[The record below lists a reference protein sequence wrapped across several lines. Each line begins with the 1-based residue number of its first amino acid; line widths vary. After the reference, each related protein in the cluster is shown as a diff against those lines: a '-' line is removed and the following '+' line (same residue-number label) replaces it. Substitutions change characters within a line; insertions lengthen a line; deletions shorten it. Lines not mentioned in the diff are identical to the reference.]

1 MRIYAEVKM
10 EKWDEMRTAYMVAKL
25 GTVSAASEVLGIH
38 RATIIRHIDS
48 LENALGAKIFLRHAR
63 GYTMTETGT
72 DLLRVASATEEQFAD
87 LANRA
92 RGQAQNVS
100 GELIVT
106 SVEVMATF
114 MLPALQVFRANHPD
128 TQVRYLTSG
137 KLMNLDYGEA
147 HIAIRGGPKPDGPDS
162 VVQSFF
168 TIKIGLYASQ
178 SYVNAHGSPM
188 GVDEFA
194 HHVFVADDRIQPQFV
209 FQSWLQDTVPTE
221 RIVFRSSN
229 QRIQHQAIAN
239 GIGIGFYPQHEAEK
253 AGLIEVM
260 PPIDDWDRPY
270 WLVTHMDLHR
280 TAKVQAFLAILKD
293 QVRGE

>member
-1 MRIYAEVKM
+1 MD
-10 EKWDEMRTAYMVAKL
+10 KWDEMRTAYMVAKL
-25 GTVSAASEVLGIH
+25 GTVSAASDVLGIH

-48 LENALGAKIFLRHAR
+48 LEAALGAKIFLRHAR

-106 SVEVMATF
+106 SVEIMAAF
-114 MLPALQVFRANHPD
+114 MLPALQVFRARHPD
-128 TQVRYLTSG
+128 TQVRYQISG

-147 HIAIRGGPKPDGPDS
+147 HVAIRGGPKPDSPDS
-162 VVQSFF
+162 VVQPFF

-178 SYVNAHGSPM
+178 SYVSALGSPSSI
-188 GVDEFA
+188 EELA
-194 HHVFVADDRIQPQFV
+194 HHAFVADDRVQPQFN
-209 FQSWLQDTVPTE
+209 FQSWLQDAVPTGQ
-221 RIVFRSSN
+221 IVFRSSN

-253 AGLIEVM
+253 AGLIEIM
-260 PPIDDWDRPY
+260 PPLEEWDRPY
-270 WLVTHMDLHR
+270 WLVTHVDLHR
-280 TAKVQAFLAILKD
+280 TAKVQAFLAILKA
-293 QVRGE
+293 QLPGR

>member
-1 MRIYAEVKM
+1 MD
-10 EKWDEMRTAYMVAKL
+10 KWDEMRTAYMVAKL
-25 GTVSAASEVLGIH
+25 GTVSAASNVLGIH

-48 LENALGAKIFLRHAR
+48 LEAALGAKIFLRHAR
-63 GYTMTETGT
+63 GYTMTETGA

-106 SVEVMATF
+106 SVEIMAAF
-114 MLPALQVFRANHPD
+114 MLPALQVFRARHPD
-128 TQVRYLTSG
+128 TQVRYQISG

-147 HIAIRGGPKPDGPDS
+147 HVAIRGGPKPDSPDS
-162 VVQSFF
+162 VVQPFF

-178 SYVNAHGSPM
+178 SYVSALGSPSSI
-188 GVDEFA
+188 EELA
-194 HHVFVADDRIQPQFV
+194 HHAFVADDRVQPQFN
-209 FQSWLQDTVPTE
+209 FQSWLQDAVPTGQ
-221 RIVFRSSN
+221 IVFRSSN

-253 AGLIEVM
+253 AGLIEIM
-260 PPIDDWDRPY
+260 PPLEEWDRPY
-270 WLVTHMDLHR
+270 WLVTHVDLHR
-280 TAKVQAFLAILKD
+280 TAKVQAFLAILKA
-293 QVRGE
+293 QLPGR

>member
-1 MRIYAEVKM
+1 M

-25 GTVSAASEVLGIH
+25 GTVSAASDVLGIH

-48 LENALGAKIFLRHAR
+48 LEAALGAKIFLRHAR
-63 GYTMTETGT
+63 GYTTTETGM
-72 DLLRVASATEEQFAD
+72 DLLRVASATEEQFAA

-106 SVEVMATF
+106 SVEIMAAF
-114 MLPALQVFRANHPD
+114 MLPALQIFRANHPD
-128 TQVRYLTSG
+128 TQVRYLISG

-147 HIAIRGGPKPDGPDS
+147 HVAIRGGPKPDSPDS
-162 VVQSFF
+162 VIQPFF

-178 SYVNAHGSPM
+178 SYVGAHGIPSS
-188 GVDEFA
+188 VDAFA
-194 HHVFVADDRIQPQFV
+194 HHVFVADDRIQSQFA

-229 QRIQHQAIAN
+229 QRIQQQAIAN
-239 GIGIGFYPQHEAEK
+239 GIGIGFCPQHEAEK
-253 AGLIEVM
+253 AGLTEIM
-260 PPIDDWDRPY
+260 PPLDEWDRPY
-270 WLVTHMDLHR
+270 WLVTHVDMHR
-280 TAKVQAFLAILKD
+280 TAKGQAFLAILKD
-293 QVRGE
+293 QVSGG

>member
-1 MRIYAEVKM
+1 MD
-10 EKWDEMRTAYMVAKL
+10 KWDEMRTAYMVAKL

-48 LENALGAKIFLRHAR
+48 LEGALGAKIFLRHAR

-72 DLLRVASATEEQFAD
+72 DLLRVASATEEQFTD

-114 MLPALQVFRANHPD
+114 MLPALHVFRAKHRD
-128 TQVRYLTSG
+128 TQLRYLISG

-147 HIAIRGGPKPDGPDS
+147 HIAVRGGPKPDGADS
-162 VVQSFF
+162 VVQPFF

-178 SYVNAHGSPM
+178 SYVTAHGKPPSI
-188 GVDEFA
+188 DAFTD
-194 HHVFVADDRIQPQFV
+194 HVFVGDDRIQPQFV
-209 FQSWLQDTVPTE
+209 FQSWLRDTVPAD
-221 RIVFRSSN
+221 RIVFRSTN
-229 QRIQHQAIAN
+229 QRIQQQAIAN
-239 GIGIGFYPQHEAEK
+239 GIGIGFCPQHEAEK
-253 AGLIEVM
+253 AGLIEIT
-260 PPIDDWDRPY
+260 PPHDDWDRPY
-270 WLVTHMDLHR
+270 WLVTHVDMHR

-293 QVRGE
+293 QVRGA

>member
-1 MRIYAEVKM
+1 MD
-10 EKWDEMRTAYMVAKL
+10 KWDEMRTAYMVAKL
-25 GTVSAASEVLGIH
+25 GTVSAASDVLGIH

-48 LENALGAKIFLRHAR
+48 LETALGSKIFLRHAR
-63 GYTMTETGT
+63 GYTKTETGT

-92 RGQAQNVS
+92 RGQAQNLS

-106 SVEVMATF
+106 SVEIMAAF

-128 TQVRYLTSG
+128 TQVRYLISG

-147 HIAIRGGPKPDGPDS
+147 HVAIRGGPKPDSPDS
-162 VVQSFF
+162 VVQPFF
-168 TIKIGLYASQ
+168 TIKIGLFASQ
-178 SYVNAHGSPM
+178 SYVKAHGIPSP
-188 GVDEFA
+188 VDAFA
-194 HHVFVADDRIQPQFV
+194 DHGFVADDRIQPQFA
-209 FQSWLQDTVPTE
+209 FQSWLQDTVPAD
-221 RIVFRSSN
+221 RVVFRSTN

-239 GIGIGFYPQHEAEK
+239 GIGIGFCPQHEAEK

-260 PPIDDWDRPY
+260 PPLDDWDRPY
-270 WLVTHMDLHR
+270 WLVTHVDMHR

-293 QVRGE
+293 QVRGA

>member
-48 LENALGAKIFLRHAR
+48 LESALGAKIFLRHAR

-106 SVEVMATF
+106 SVEVMAAF

-128 TQVRYLTSG
+128 TQVRYLISG

-147 HIAIRGGPKPDGPDS
+147 HVAIRGGPKPDSPDS
-162 VVQSFF
+162 VVQPFF
-168 TIKIGLYASQ
+168 RIKIGLYASQ
-178 SYVNAHGSPM
+178 SYVSGHGSPSSIN
-188 GVDEFA
+188 EFA
-194 HHVFVADDRIQPQFV
+194 DHAFVADNRAQPQFN
-209 FQSWLQDTVPTE
+209 FQSWLQDTVPAE
-221 RIVFRSSN
+221 QVVFRSTN
-229 QRIQHQAIAN
+229 QRIQHQAIRN
-239 GIGIGFYPQHEAEK
+239 GIGIGFCPQHEAVK
-253 AGLIEVM
+253 AGLIEVL
-260 PPIDDWDRPY
+260 PPIDDWGRPY
-270 WLVTHMDLHR
+270 WLVTHVDLHR

-293 QVRGE
+293 QVQGE

>member
-1 MRIYAEVKM
+1 M

-25 GTVSAASEVLGIH
+25 GTVSAASDVLGIH

-48 LENALGAKIFLRHAR
+48 LEAALGAKVFLRHAR

-92 RGQAQNVS
+92 RGQAQNLS

-106 SVEVMATF
+106 SVEIMAAF
-114 MLPALQVFRANHPD
+114 MLPALQIFRANHPD
-128 TQVRYLTSG
+128 TLVRYLISG

-147 HIAIRGGPKPDGPDS
+147 HVAIRGGPKPDSPDS
-162 VVQSFF
+162 VVQPFF
-168 TIKIGLYASQ
+168 AIKIGLYASQ
-178 SYVNAHGSPM
+178 SYVNAYGSPSSIN
-188 GVDEFA
+188 EFA
-194 HHVFVADDRIQPQFV
+194 DHAFVVDDRVQPQFN
-209 FQSWLQDTVPTE
+209 FQCWLQDTVPAE
-221 RIVFRSSN
+221 QVVFRSTN
-229 QRIQHQAIAN
+229 QRIQHQAIRS
-239 GIGIGFYPQHEAEK
+239 GIGIGFCPQHEAVK
-253 AGLIEVM
+253 AGLIEVL

-270 WLVTHMDLHR
+270 WLVTHVDMHR

-293 QVRGE
+293 RVSGK

>member
-1 MRIYAEVKM
+1 MD
-10 EKWDEMRTAYMVAKL
+10 KWDEMRTAYMVAKL
-25 GTVSAASEVLGIH
+25 GTVSAASDVLGIH

-48 LENALGAKIFLRHAR
+48 LEGALGAKIFLRHAR
-63 GYTMTETGT
+63 GYTMTETGA

-106 SVEVMATF
+106 SVEIMAAF

-128 TQVRYLTSG
+128 TQVRYLISG

-147 HIAIRGGPKPDGPDS
+147 HVAIRGGPKPDSPDS
-162 VVQSFF
+162 VVQPFF
-168 TIKIGLYASQ
+168 RIKIGLYASQ
-178 SYVNAHGSPM
+178 SYVSALGSPSSI
-188 GVDEFA
+188 EELA
-194 HHVFVADDRIQPQFV
+194 HHAFVGDDRAQPQFN
-209 FQSWLQDTVPTE
+209 FQSWLQDAVPTGQ
-221 RIVFRSSN
+221 IVFRSSN

-253 AGLIEVM
+253 AGLIEIM
-260 PPIDDWDRPY
+260 PPLEEWDRPY
-270 WLVTHMDLHR
+270 WLVTHVDLHR
-280 TAKVQAFLAILKD
+280 SAKVQAFLAILKA
-293 QVRGE
+293 QLPGR

>member
-1 MRIYAEVKM
+1 M

-25 GTVSAASEVLGIH
+25 GTVSAASDVLGIH

-48 LENALGAKIFLRHAR
+48 LEAALGAKIFLRHAR
-63 GYTMTETGT
+63 GYTTTETGM
-72 DLLRVASATEEQFAD
+72 DLLRVASATEEQFAA

-106 SVEVMATF
+106 SVEIMAAF
-114 MLPALQVFRANHPD
+114 MLPALQIFRANHPD
-128 TQVRYLTSG
+128 TQVRYLISG

-147 HIAIRGGPKPDGPDS
+147 HVAIRGGPKPDSPDS
-162 VVQSFF
+162 VIQPFF

-178 SYVNAHGSPM
+178 SYVGAHGIPSS
-188 GVDEFA
+188 VDAFA
-194 HHVFVADDRIQPQFV
+194 HHVFVADDRIQSQFA

-229 QRIQHQAIAN
+229 QRIQQQAIAN
-239 GIGIGFYPQHEAEK
+239 GIGIGFCPQHEAEK
-253 AGLIEVM
+253 AGLTEIM
-260 PPIDDWDRPY
+260 PPLDEWDRPY
-270 WLVTHMDLHR
+270 WLVTHVDMHR

-293 QVRGE
+293 QVSGG